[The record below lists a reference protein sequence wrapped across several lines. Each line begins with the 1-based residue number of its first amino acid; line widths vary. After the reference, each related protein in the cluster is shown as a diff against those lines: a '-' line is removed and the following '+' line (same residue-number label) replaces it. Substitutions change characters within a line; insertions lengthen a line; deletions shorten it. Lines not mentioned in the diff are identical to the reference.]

1 MHQADSCAH
10 AHEKT
15 PFDQLILPYKIR
27 VIKSLWSL
35 FLRGAHSRAHY
46 AKPGS
51 FMAWQKRGSVCALTG
66 SRDGIGLPNGPHSL
80 ARVAARAA
88 NEFVPGVN

>member
-51 FMAWQKRGSVCALTG
+51 FMAWQKRRSVCALTG